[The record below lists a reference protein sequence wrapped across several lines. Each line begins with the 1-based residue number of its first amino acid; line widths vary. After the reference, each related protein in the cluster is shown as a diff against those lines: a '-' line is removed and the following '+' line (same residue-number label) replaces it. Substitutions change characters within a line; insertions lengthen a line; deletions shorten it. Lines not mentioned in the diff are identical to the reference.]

1 MKQQKHIFDKMDL
14 SGTRQPGE
22 SFVRYKKR
30 RKQNRMLV
38 RRYLWGRLVWDGA
51 WGQAEQGA
59 DEMSELRSER
69 EVLVEQ
75 ASGRR

>member
-22 SFVRYKKR
+22 SVVRYKKR

-51 WGQAEQGA
+51 WGKASKEQ
-59 DEMSELRSER
+59 MR
-69 EVLVEQ
+69 
-75 ASGRR
+75 

>member
-1 MKQQKHIFDKMDL
+1 MKQQ

-30 RKQNRMLV
+30 RKQNQILV

-51 WGQAEQGA
+51 WGKASKEQ
-59 DEMSELRSER
+59 MR
-69 EVLVEQ
+69 
-75 ASGRR
+75 